1 MYCWT
6 FEHGEARKDIFTSLD
21 TLGSGKEYGMIVIEC
36 WNTRRTL
43 ETRMVRYTNYVNRTR
58 TAYLI

>member
-1 MYCWT
+1 MYSRSLK
-6 FEHGEARKDIFTSLD
+6 HGEARKDIFTSLD
-21 TLGSGKEYGMIVIEC
+21 ILGSGKEYGMIVIEY